1 MRRFGLWAAGL
12 ATSVFLLANAC
23 EDTEHTISAEG
34 GSCGTVAD
42 CEPGLACVASGS
54 GRVCR
59 KPVMGEPVPFVDTD
73 ATTDAESDTSAT
85 DATTDAT
92 DADLDSATDATDSGD
107 SSTDAADA
115 SDSSDAADGG
125 G

>member
-12 ATSVFLLANAC
+12 ATSVFLLTNAC
-23 EDTEHTISAEG
+23 EDTEKTISAEG

-59 KPVMGEPVPFVDTD
+59 KPVIGEPVPFT
-73 ATTDAESDTSAT
+73 E

-92 DADLDSATDATDSGD
+92 NDTSTTDAETDATDAE
-107 SSTDAADA
+107 TDAGDA

>member
-12 ATSVFLLANAC
+12 ATSVFLLTNAC
-23 EDTEHTISAEG
+23 EDTKQTISAEG

-54 GRVCR
+54 GRVCQ
-59 KPVMGEPVPFVDTD
+59 KPVVGAPVPFVDTD
-73 ATTDAESDTSAT
+73 ATTDATSDTST
-85 DATTDAT
+85 LDAETDAT
-92 DADLDSATDATDSGD
+92 DADLDGATDASDAGD
-107 SSTDAADA
+107 GSTDASDA

>member
-1 MRRFGLWAAGL
+1 MRRLGLWAAGL
-12 ATSVFLLANAC
+12 ATSVFLLASAC
-23 EDTEHTISAEG
+23 EDTERTISAEG

-59 KPVMGEPVPFVDTD
+59 KPVVGEPVPFVDTD
-73 ATTDAESDTSAT
+73 ATIDAASDTSAA

-92 DADLDSATDATDSGD
+92 DDADLDSATDAGDSG
-107 SSTDAADA
+107 TDAADA

-125 G
+125 

>member
-12 ATSVFLLANAC
+12 ATSVFLLTNAC
-23 EDTEHTISAEG
+23 EDTKQTLSAEG

-54 GRVCR
+54 ERVCR
-59 KPVMGEPVPFVDTD
+59 KPVVGEPVPFT
-73 ATTDAESDTSAT
+73 E

-92 DADLDSATDATDSGD
+92 NDTSTTDAETDATDAETDATDASD
-107 SSTDAADA
+107 AADASTDAGDA

>member
-12 ATSVFLLANAC
+12 ATSVFLLTNAC
-23 EDTEHTISAEG
+23 EDTKQSISAEG

-42 CEPGLACVASGS
+42 CEPGLACVAFGS

-59 KPVMGEPVPFVDTD
+59 KPVVGEPVPFVETD
-73 ATTDAESDTSAT
+73 ATTDAETDTSTT
-85 DATTDAT
+85 DADTDAT
-92 DADLDSATDATDSGD
+92 DADTDATDASD
-107 SSTDAADA
+107 ANDASTDAADA